1 MLRSQQRQLD
11 QIATE
16 LLADD
21 RFAALVA
28 LFTDQPQSR
37 LRAGRSAVRGRRGL
51 SRLTL
56 TVLTVLV
63 AAAIPVF
70 WVVADMTGDP
80 AFLTATMLV
89 VPAFLASTAAAECD
103 LARRVMITKTATAG
117 STSRC
122 VGSRRRRGGRAT
134 ENRR

>member
-37 LRAGRSAVRGRRGL
+37 LRAGRSAARGRRA

-70 WVVADMTGDP
+70 WVVANMTGDP
-80 AFLTATMLV
+80 AFLTGTMLI
-89 VPAFLASTAAAECD
+89 VPAFLLFGHCCQPQTRWHPEPD
-103 LARRVMITKTATAG
+103 
-117 STSRC
+117 
-122 VGSRRRRGGRAT
+122 
-134 ENRR
+134 